1 MTNRRVIQLFHNYEA
16 FLQFRDVLLFSTKLF
31 YCIEFFIEFVLTS
44 VHASIASLPY
54 LLEKFVLLK
63 KGVVVK
69 EVILF
74 RELSGKGVYVLLRAL
89 GLSVCACLF
98 EGKLMLQKI
107 TFLG

>member
-1 MTNRRVIQLFHNYEA
+1 VF
-16 FLQFRDVLLFSTKLF
+16 LFSTELF
-31 YCIEFFIEFVLTS
+31 YCIEFIIEFVLTS

-54 LLEKFVLLK
+54 LLEKFVLLE

-69 EVILF
+69 EVIVF
-74 RELSGKGVYVLLRAL
+74 RKLSGKGVYVLLRAL
-89 GLSVCACLF
+89 GLSVCIKLF